1 MVDDEQATL
10 ARRLTS
16 ALERR
21 AEPGTL
27 PLHAPKTLPSRCAT
41 SAAPPASTA
50 VPVMESVAVSI
61 APHHHQRQR
70 HVHQGPPPQGLHGAS
85 MSPAAAAFA
94 PHAAQDRLKVLVN
107 SGGRVERGGGEG
119 AWSYVGGE
127 TRLVA
132 LRAGCSFRQMMSQ
145 LGVFAPGGT
154 QVRRHPSSQ
163 PVVFHPHAMLP
174 QQQTPRFSYTY
185 THTCRPH
192 TQAPLF

>member
-1 MVDDEQATL
+1 MTYPPGSPHIRCVNDEQATL
-10 ARRLTS
+10 ARRLAS

-41 SAAPPASTA
+41 SSAAPPASTA

-61 APHHHQRQR
+61 APHQHQR
-70 HVHQGPPPQGLHGAS
+70 HLHQGPPPQGLHGAS

-94 PHAAQDRLKVLVN
+94 PHAAHDRLKVLVN
-107 SGGRVERGGGEG
+107 SGGRVERGSGEG
-119 AWSYVGGE
+119 AWTYVGGE

-145 LGVFAPGGT
+145 LGVYAPGGT
-154 QVRRHPSSQ
+154 QARRHTPSSI
-163 PVVFHPHAMLP
+163 
-174 QQQTPRFSYTY
+174 
-185 THTCRPH
+185 
-192 TQAPLF
+192 PLER